1 MKKLKRTALMLIT
14 GIIAISL
21 GAGAMAQN
29 YDIKVQIDGILHNSG
44 GVIDF
49 GEYKPLQ
56 IDSRTYVHTL
66 TFAENAGMKV
76 GWDQDNQTA
85 FIKVIA
91 DKNSDKPIEVY
102 AAEQFDAL
110 GDNGFGTPSS
120 ITVSM
125 MIDNSEAVFRYNYD
139 IGEGHIRGLGK
150 TFEMDGAATLIDDS
164 ALMVPLRNLMEILG
178 LNVEWSQE
186 QMTAYVSIPYEVKV
200 QDNLEETDRWVP
212 ERYYAGFTP
221 PNYIPDGVHEIGEYL
236 GTFKLT
242 KYCPCNICNGGW
254 GNNTAWAG
262 KIIPGQTIGVNLKD
276 GIPKLAWLYI
286 DGIGWRRAEDTGGGI
301 GYHHIDVAVSSHY
314 EATHGNI
321 VYRDVWL
328 AK

>member
-1 MKKLKRTALMLIT
+1 MKILRRSVVLLVCTAVCMLFT
-14 GIIAISL
+14 NA
-21 GAGAMAQN
+21 AFAD
-29 YDIKVQIDGILHNSG
+29 YDIKVQINGVADTGNSI
-44 GVIDF
+44 IDF
-49 GEYKPLQ
+49 GEYAPVQ
-56 IDSRTYVHTL
+56 INSRTYVHTR
-66 TFAENAGMKV
+66 TFAQSAGMKV
-76 GWDQDNQTA
+76 GWDQENQTA

-102 AAEQFDAL
+102 AAQQFEAL

-125 MIDNSEAVFRYNYD
+125 MLDNSEAVFRYNYD

-150 TFEMDGAATLIDDS
+150 TFEMDGAATLIDDK

-178 LNVEWSQE
+178 LQVEWSQE
-186 QMTAYVSIPYEVKV
+186 DMTAYISVPYDVRIG
-200 QDNLEETDRWVP
+200 DNLEETDRWVP
-212 ERYYAGFTP
+212 ERYYAAFTP
-221 PNYIPDGVHEIGEYL
+221 PGYIPDGVHEIGEYL
-236 GTFKLT
+236 GNFKLT

-254 GNNTAWAG
+254 GDNTAWAG
-262 KIIPGQTIGVNLKD
+262 KIIPGQTVGVNLKD

-321 VYRDVWL
+321 LYRDVWL